1 MSRFM
6 RFTPPAVPK
15 EADAGQSRFALQVIE
30 NPGSRTRQSRGLLNV
45 REEEA
50 APVASAPPP
59 FHP

>member
-6 RFTPPAVPK
+6 RFTPPVVPK
-15 EADAGQSRFALQVIE
+15 EADAGQSRFALQMIE
-30 NPGSRTRQSRGLLNV
+30 NQGSRTRRSRGLLNV

-50 APVASAPPP
+50 APVASPPPP